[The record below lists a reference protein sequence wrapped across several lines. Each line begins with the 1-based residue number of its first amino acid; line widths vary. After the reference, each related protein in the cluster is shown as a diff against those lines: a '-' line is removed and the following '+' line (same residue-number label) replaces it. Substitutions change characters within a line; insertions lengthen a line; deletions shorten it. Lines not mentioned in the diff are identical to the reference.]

1 MLFGRK
7 RDGVA
12 TPPPNASQPIGDAV
26 ATGERPLTELK
37 LVEPSPRELVRA
49 IASLADDLKWLQE
62 RFDKLQNR
70 VTTEL
75 REIRREVDRFF
86 DEPDLDQE

>member
-7 RDGVA
+7 AATVTTPRADAAQPGADGVA
-12 TPPPNASQPIGDAV
+12 TPGQP
-26 ATGERPLTELK
+26 L
-37 LVEPSPRELVRA
+37 ELVRA
-49 IASLADDLKWLQE
+49 PEPTARECMRALAALADDLKWLQE

-75 REIRREVDRFF
+75 REIRREVDRFY
-86 DEPDLDQE
+86 DEPEE